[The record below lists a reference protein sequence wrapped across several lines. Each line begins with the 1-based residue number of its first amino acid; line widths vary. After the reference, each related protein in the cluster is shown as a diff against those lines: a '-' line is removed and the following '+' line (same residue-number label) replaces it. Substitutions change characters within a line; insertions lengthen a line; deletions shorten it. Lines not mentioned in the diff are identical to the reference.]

1 MTKDATLEAN
11 YRGDH
16 LLCVETVCHLIQQKY
31 EKENP
36 KLHGKTMDRVVNAI
50 SKDQENN
57 IKNKST
63 TGKGVNLH
71 DFSIISPY
79 IGKKFLQVTESY

>member
-1 MTKDATLEAN
+1 M
-11 YRGDH
+11 
-16 LLCVETVCHLIQQKY
+16 
-31 EKENP
+31 EKR
-36 KLHGKTMDRVVNAI
+36 LTG